1 MIGCFPLRA
10 TPEVFAEDQV
20 RLLAALEDHNIP
32 LHDILPKHGYPHT
45 VPTSAYRLIPQT
57 ISSETKAIAQA
68 WSLLPQYLNDAP
80 QPESTAVVHLRCNDY
95 ILNLHR
101 EYGILPHRFVLD
113 RLSSDIDHVTIVRQ
127 DEKEGNPCLWSM
139 VDLVDVLKGK
149 GINVTLRSSPDW
161 ISDWLFMARAPL
173 LFCAPS
179 TFCLTAAWAN
189 PNTVFF
195 ASNEHAAVVPTESTL
210 QRIIDENDVTHSG
223 FEMIP
228 IDFLPGK
235 TAKNMTKEAV
245 LKYTQSA
252 RCVPLLH
259 GCLPSTSMSVEEEKV
274 NCGNHLASSCAECP
288 QGHGAL
294 WCNGECE
301 WSDEND
307 GCLLTTTGQANTQHV
322 SCREEISSPPTIVT
336 AYFEISSKHTHKE
349 YEGWMQNIMSLQD
362 PMVIFITPSH
372 VSMVERLR
380 SHALNRTRVIPMDLN
395 DTRMSKTYSTDFW
408 TQQHSI
414 DPERGI
420 HKDYRLYQIWSNKVD
435 FLKLA
440 VDENP
445 FNSSFFAWVDMGY
458 FRTNQY
464 NGRTMLQCGFP
475 SSSNSVK
482 MLEIGEDGVGGGFI
496 GGYASGIYQW
506 HAKYYAT
513 LEAHKHEFIGKEQP
527 WMRFTCNENPGL
539 CEMVVPTGGH
549 GDPWFYM
556 APYMMGLTT

>member
-1 MIGCFPLRA
+1 M
-10 TPEVFAEDQV
+10 
-20 RLLAALEDHNIP
+20 
-32 LHDILPKHGYPHT
+32 
-45 VPTSAYRLIPQT
+45 
-57 ISSETKAIAQA
+57 
-68 WSLLPQYLNDAP
+68 
-80 QPESTAVVHLRCNDY
+80 HLRCNDY
-95 ILNLHR
+95 ILNLHS

-113 RLSSDIDHVTIVRQ
+113 RLSSDIDHVT
-127 DEKEGNPCLWSM
+127 
-139 VDLVDVLKGK
+139 
-149 GINVTLRSSPDW
+149 NVTLRSSPDW
-161 ISDWLFMARAPL
+161 ISDWLFMTRASL

-223 FEMIP
+223 LEMIP

-252 RCVPLLH
+252 RCVPFLH
-259 GCLPSTSMSVEEEKV
+259 GCLPSMSVEEKKV

-301 WSDEND
+301 WSDEN
-307 GCLLTTTGQANTQHV
+307 GCLLTTTGPVNTQHV

-372 VSMVERLR
+372 VSTVERLR
-380 SHALNRTRVIPMDLN
+380 SHAINRTRVIPMDLN

-408 TQQHSI
+408 THQHSI

-435 FLKLA
+435 LLKLA

-458 FRTNQY
+458 FQTDQY

-506 HAKYYAT
+506 H
-513 LEAHKHEFIGKEQP
+513 L
-527 WMRFTCNENPGL
+527 
-539 CEMVVPTGGH
+539 GGTQTRVH
-549 GDPWFYM
+549 RKRTNLDALHM
-556 APYMMGLTT
+556 Q